1 LSNFKVPHKLSFK
14 LESESLAN
22 DLVALSVFSI
32 DILLLFGDISLHP

>member
-22 DLVALSVFSI
+22 DVVALSVFSI
-32 DILLLFGDISLHP
+32 AIGVLLGDITIHP